1 MQASFRTGPVGTGVH
16 LLVGHEGS
24 LVEAHDVDVWFLL
37 LFFPLVPLSRWRV
50 SVASAGTEHAA
61 DALELTLHSRSRVP
75 LRVALRRIAKAVG
88 VTVMTCLPLTF
99 AVWKV
104 GSPWATP
111 VLTLLL
117 GSVLGPGLLGEMG
130 VLLAGAATPIL
141 VLMHLDEHT
150 PRVSLGS
157 ALRAR

>member
-1 MQASFRTGPVGTGVH
+1 
-16 LLVGHEGS
+16 